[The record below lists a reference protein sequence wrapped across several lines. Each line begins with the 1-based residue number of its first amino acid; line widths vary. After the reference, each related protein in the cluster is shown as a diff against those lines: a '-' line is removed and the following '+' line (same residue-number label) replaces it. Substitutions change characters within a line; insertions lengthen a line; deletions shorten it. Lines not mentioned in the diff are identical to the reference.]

1 MDGLKCREEIVGKK
15 KKVWHYFQQNFF
27 GFPFETVV
35 VLVFQIQLNYLSQA
49 VKGKADL
56 FYV

>member
-1 MDGLKCREEIVGKK
+1 MDGLKCREEIVGKKK

-35 VLVFQIQLNYLSQA
+35 VLVF
-49 VKGKADL
+49 
-56 FYV
+56 

>member
-35 VLVFQIQLNYLSQA
+35 VLVF
-49 VKGKADL
+49 
-56 FYV
+56 